1 LPIES
6 FRREGGTVQIGMTP
20 DAQITVD
27 WAAKTYSIT
36 LNGAEIATHDS
47 VSCPINEDKLA
58 FYSLSPKTLRTPLPA
73 NWDPNEIAAMTL
85 SAETRTSTP
94 VRVSNGTIEVTTVAQ
109 QPILVYRNKSLAHT
123 N

>member
-1 LPIES
+1 
-6 FRREGGTVQIGMTP
+6 
-20 DAQITVD
+20 
-27 WAAKTYSIT
+27 
-36 LNGAEIATHDS
+36 
-47 VSCPINEDKLA
+47 
-58 FYSLSPKTLRTPLPA
+58 
-73 NWDPNEIAAMTL
+73 MTL